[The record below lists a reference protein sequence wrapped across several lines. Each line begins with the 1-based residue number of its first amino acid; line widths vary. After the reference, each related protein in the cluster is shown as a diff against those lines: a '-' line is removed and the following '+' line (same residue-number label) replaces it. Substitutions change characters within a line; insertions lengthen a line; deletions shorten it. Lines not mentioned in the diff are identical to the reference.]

1 MERVQYSLESFLPEL
16 KDLQENGIFSAQE
29 VREIIKRRTHF
40 ETQLVRRQPRKKDF
54 LEYIEYEM
62 ALEKLRKKR
71 VARMKTPPPHSIS
84 SHSIRQRQFSIFER
98 AMRKFKADI
107 RLWVQ
112 YIEVAKKE
120 NAGNLVGRVVAKAL
134 KLHPT
139 SVPLY
144 VLAAQHQ
151 LDQGSPSAARN
162 LLQRGLR
169 LNAQSA
175 DLWCEYIKM
184 ELGWCEL
191 LRRRWE
197 TLGIPTNLENLS
209 AAENAEVATS
219 SELDVK
225 SARKEVLKG
234 AIVKE
239 VLKDA
244 LKAQPSLRLFN
255 ALSSTLEGYPTPLAI
270 ALIPFLYDLLNQHQK
285 FVDCNAAELLS
296 VYASRH
302 LKKPDLTGKDLIA
315 GLKANNQELLDAMQT
330 ARESGDL
337 DFVDDLAAVYS
348 EFVWNRWSSTVDP
361 NLRLY
366 LSSSLH
372 NLCNSASDQ
381 DKPGGKGVGALYST
395 HLRILLDRT
404 HPSPRP
410 DGSKISKLA
419 RKYSSKSTSVEVWLC
434 LLDIENQNHSNPA
447 LKAQNEKNL
456 LRSARKICRGESLEK
471 IWCYA
476 WDTLTLGEKEDLIKE
491 ALSNSETAVLREVLL
506 LRTISSL
513 YLSTPEDGPSTR
525 SKNINRLL
533 RSYSLTS
540 VVYRHAFELE
550 EAQPETDTSLL
561 QDIFHLWRDA
571 GGLAS
576 NREDATFAYASHLL
590 NERLV
595 KGANILI
602 NNLIALS
609 IEGNRK
615 EVLEK
620 RWRDTIDN
628 VEGPVPSD
636 AINLQGD
643 TVEVWGNDGMD
654 VDESSEEEEEEV
666 DFVVVG

>member
-169 LNAQSA
+169 LNAQSD

-209 AAENAEVATS
+209 AAENAEIATS

-225 SARKEVLKG
+225 GARKEVLKG

-270 ALIPFLYDLLNQHQK
+270 ALIPFLYDLLNEHQK
-285 FVDCNAAELLS
+285 FVDCNTAELLS

-330 ARESGDL
+330 ARESGDQK
-337 DFVDDLAAVYS
+337 FVDDLAAVYS
-348 EFVWNRWSSTVDP
+348 EFVWNRWSSTVDS

-372 NLCNSASDQ
+372 NLCNSTSSQ

-410 DGSKISKLA
+410 DGSKLSKLA

-434 LLDIENQNHSNPA
+434 FLDIENQNHANSA
-447 LKAQNEKNL
+447 LKAQTEKNI

-471 IWCYA
+471 IWCHA
-476 WDTLTLGEKEDLIKE
+476 WDALTLDEKEDLIKE
-491 ALSNSETAVLREVLL
+491 ALSNSETAALREALL

-513 YLSTPEDGPSTR
+513 YLSTPGDGPPAR
-525 SKNINRLL
+525 SNTINRLL

-540 VVYRHAFELE
+540 LVYRHAFELE

-595 KGANILI
+595 KEANILI

-620 RWRDTIDN
+620 RWSDTIDN
-628 VEGPVPSD
+628 VERPVLSD
-636 AINLQGD
+636 A
-643 TVEVWGNDGMD
+643 VEVGGNDGMD
-654 VDESSEEEEEEV
+654 VDESSGEEEEEDV